1 MTVKMVYLMAKR
13 ARFKVL
19 ALIKAP
25 FSLSVLRSY
34 LYGFR
39 SNRNAAFT
47 RKRKATLY
55 FVLNSVALDYFRIYK
70 LYKTVADIISSN
82 NLKSFASKLSTGR
95 LTFRSIG
102 SSFTLICL
110 IPIFFTS

>member
-70 LYKTVADIISSN
+70 LYKTVADIYNYHSFEHSHLNGGKTAAVGIVKGISHIV
-82 NLKSFASKLSTGR
+82 K
-95 LTFRSIG
+95 
-102 SSFTLICL
+102 
-110 IPIFFTS
+110 